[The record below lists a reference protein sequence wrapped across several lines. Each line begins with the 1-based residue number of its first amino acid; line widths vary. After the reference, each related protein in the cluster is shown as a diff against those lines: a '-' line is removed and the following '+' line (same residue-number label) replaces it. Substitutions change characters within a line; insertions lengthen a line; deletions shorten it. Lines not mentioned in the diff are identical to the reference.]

1 MFQWSQQYA
10 VLHYM
15 PDPNLVALSFVHSM
29 KAVVY
34 FNARIVKENY
44 KPEDLAAELEHVT
57 ADAATP
63 YENMEKLDETENRS
77 RGSDTKAEIV

>member
-1 MFQWSQQYA
+1 
-10 VLHYM
+10 M
-15 PDPNLVALSFVHSM
+15 PDPNLVGCSFFFALSL
-29 KAVVY
+29 KTVVY

-63 YENMEKLDETENRS
+63 YENMESFDETENRS

>member
-1 MFQWSQQYA
+1 MLQWSQYA
-10 VLHYM
+10 VLYNM
-15 PDPNLVALSFVHSM
+15 PDPNLFALSFVLSL

-34 FNARIVKENY
+34 FNVRVVKENY
-44 KPEDLAAELEHVT
+44 KAEDLAAELDHVT

-63 YENMEKLDETENRS
+63 YENMESFDETENRS